1 MAKSK
6 STEYLKSISN
16 QLRES
21 SDVYSKAI
29 PKLTQNSDINDLKN
43 PLFTNELLYNTF
55 YTGFTNM
62 VAKTVFAMNTIF
74 NNPLEI
80 LKKGN
85 NQLGFDIREVA
96 NDLLEEHKYTLNDEL
111 LADVLKLDTPTTYQ
125 CIHRLNRQSYF
136 KISISEAE
144 FELAFISWD
153 ELDALFMK
161 KAELLDNSNYVAEF
175 EWSKALLRSAVDQ
188 DKIEIVEIDAIT
200 NESTGKAAVKQI
212 KNAVADF
219 KYPSVLHTGLYH
231 MTAGVQSINV
241 WTRPEDTVLVIPSKS
256 MNELDTDVLAVAFN
270 VDKLAFKVNNVL
282 EVDELGFTYRYLAST
297 DTTVDATKTYY
308 TKNAET
314 GEYEAVAEPTG
325 NPSTSGYYEKH
336 FYKIEF
342 MVFDQYFTQIYDK
355 KNQFWAMPIS
365 SAMIEQRYLHVW
377 QTYSL
382 SPFCNARAFMS
393 EVSESDVPTGY
404 EFNKNIEATNDSQP
418 IIVNG

>member
-1 MAKSK
+1 
-6 STEYLKSISN
+6 
-16 QLRES
+16 
-21 SDVYSKAI
+21 
-29 PKLTQNSDINDLKN
+29 
-43 PLFTNELLYNTF
+43 
-55 YTGFTNM
+55 
-62 VAKTVFAMNTIF
+62 
-74 NNPLEI
+74 
-80 LKKGN
+80 
-85 NQLGFDIREVA
+85 
-96 NDLLEEHKYTLNDEL
+96 
-111 LADVLKLDTPTTYQ
+111 
-125 CIHRLNRQSYF
+125 
-136 KISISEAE
+136 
-144 FELAFISWD
+144 
-153 ELDALFMK
+153 
-161 KAELLDNSNYVAEF
+161 
-175 EWSKALLRSAVDQ
+175 
-188 DKIEIVEIDAIT
+188 
-200 NESTGKAAVKQI
+200 
-212 KNAVADF
+212 
-219 KYPSVLHTGLYH
+219 

-282 EVDELGFTYRYLAST
+282 EVDELGFTFRYLAST

-393 EVSESDVPTGY
+393 EVSESDVPANY